1 MKFLISKTKA
11 ERINKMN
18 DKEDIKEV
26 INELLSNLPDN
37 QKVHFTESL
46 VSVEIYKSTFDR
58 IKFKSFLSDVSYGEY
73 INHLVFEDTKD
84 IKNVQMLSMLLKI

>member
-26 INELLSNLPDN
+26 INEVLNNLSNN
-37 QKVHFTESL
+37 QRVHFTESL
-46 VSVEIYKSTFDR
+46 VSIEIYKTTFDR
-58 IKFKSFLSDVSYGEY
+58 IKLKSFLSDVSYGEY
-73 INHLVFEDTKD
+73 INQLVYADTKD
-84 IKNVQMLSMLLKI
+84 IKNVQILNTLLKT